1 MKHDVERCL
10 KCKKARCQI
19 GCPIHTP
26 IPEVITLYLNNE
38 FEQAGALLFYNNP
51 LSLVCSFVCDHQ
63 KQCYGNCILNMKKQP
78 IPFYKLEQDLSRRYL
93 DTLQLQTALKK
104 ESIAIIGAGPAGI
117 VSALLLALEGYRVTL
132 FEKMSKIGGM
142 VQYGIPNFRFDKS
155 ILMDYQNLLTQL
167 HVDIKLNT
175 EVLHLNE
182 LKDNYSAIILS
193 NGLGNS
199 KRLGIKGEHQ
209 HHVISAIDYL
219 KDPKRYPMK
228 HKKVIVIGA
237 GNVAMDAARTA
248 KFYGG
253 ESYIYYRKTFDE
265 MPASKLEIQEAIHEG
280 VQFEL
285 LKAPIEI
292 LESSIVFANCMNVKD
307 ELGSIKTEIIPH
319 ETETVAVDY
328 IIYAISQTLDQNFI
342 DLNSLVINKHILGVD
357 ETMMTSI
364 DGIFACG
371 DIITGPKTVV
381 DASNTAKEVVNHV
394 KEYLD
399 KKRKFT

>member
-1 MKHDVERCL
+1 MKHDVDRCL

-19 GCPIHTP
+19 GCPIQTP

-38 FEQAGALLFYNNP
+38 LEQAGALLFHNNP

-63 KQCYGNCILNMKKQP
+63 KQCYGNCILNMKNQP
-78 IPFYKLEQDLSRRYL
+78 IPFYKLEQDLSKRYL
-93 DTLQLQTALKK
+93 ESLNLQAISKK

-117 VSALLLALEGYRVTL
+117 VSALLLALEGYKVTL

-142 VQYGIPNFRFDKS
+142 VQYGIPNFRLDKS
-155 ILMDYQNLLTQL
+155 ILMNYQKLLTQL

-175 EVLHLNE
+175 EVLHVNE

-193 NGLGNS
+193 TGLGNS
-199 KRLGIKGEHQ
+199 KKLGIKGEHQ

-219 KDPKRYPMK
+219 KDPERYPVK

-292 LESSIVFANCMNVKD
+292 LESSIVFANCMNIKD
-307 ELGSIKTEIIPH
+307 ESGIIKTKIIPH
-319 ETETVAVDY
+319 KTETVDVDY
-328 IIYAISQTLDQNFI
+328 IIYAISQTLDQNFV
-342 DLNSLVINKHILGVD
+342 DSNSLVTNKHILDVD
-357 ETMMTSI
+357 KTMMTSI

-371 DIITGPKTVV
+371 DMITGPKTVV
-381 DASNTAKEVVNHV
+381 DASNTAKEVVCHV
-394 KEYLD
+394 IEYVK
-399 KKRKFT
+399 KKRKFS